1 MVKMKLFT
9 YLFVLVFL
17 LSCGDIL
24 GQEYQQTIR
33 GSVRDAD
40 NQQLLEGVSILV
52 LGTDLGCVSDSLG
65 NFALNKV
72 PIGRHAL
79 RVSYIGYQT
88 LVINPVILESG
99 KETILEITLEAS
111 TSLLQSV
118 VVSAAESQFST
129 ACPTVRVLTNEETL
143 KFPATFDDPA
153 RMVMSLPG
161 VAGDNDQANGLSI
174 RGNSPNGMQWQLEG
188 LEIVNPN
195 HTPNAG
201 TFSDRITQNGG
212 GVNILSVQLLDAS
225 YFYTGAFPVEF
236 GNAISGVMDMKLRKG
251 NDQKH
256 EFTGQAG
263 LIGIELA
270 SEGPLPTQRSS
281 YLVNYR
287 YSTVGLLQKLGLELG
302 DEAISFQDIS
312 FNLNFPF
319 NSGARA
325 TFFGMGGSSDNKF
338 KAKRDSSLWQFDKDG
353 FDIDFLSRMGLLGST
368 LSIPVRNKGSWSSAI
383 AFSGLESQRLANP
396 LNSDYEPVPGEKDE
410 TVQTKLSFRSTYLHK
425 FSPNNR
431 FRIGVSLTNHYN
443 KITSI
448 LSDQTIA
455 YGRGSGLLLQPY
467 FDWQYRKE
475 RLIANLGLHYSLFT
489 FNNSTTLEPRASVE
503 WKATTKNSLSISY
516 GLHSQLQLPQL
527 YYSSNGDLDNS
538 QLGLNKAHHLGAA
551 YKQFLTDNLQ
561 LITEVFYQRLF
572 NIPVSSDRKSSFS
585 AINMLETFV
594 GENLTNEGTAEN
606 YGLEFSLKRFQTN
619 DFYYLV
625 NATVYQSKYT
635 GSDDVKRDTR
645 YNGNYILNTII
656 GKAWNWTS
664 KKGNF
669 KSLGVNIRGN
679 LLGGFRETP
688 IDLESSLLL
697 GRTIYLEDSA
707 FSAKQKDY
715 FRVDLRIYYQNNSP
729 KSTGRISFDIQ
740 NLLNTQNTAFSY
752 YDFRQGVT
760 VQKYQLGL
768 IPMLSYRIK
777 F

>member
-1 MVKMKLFT
+1 MKLFT
-9 YLFVLVFL
+9 YLFVFVFL
-17 LSCGDIL
+17 LSGADII
-24 GQEYQQTIR
+24 GQEYHQTIR
-33 GSVRDAD
+33 GSIRDAD

-52 LGTDLGCVSDSLG
+52 LDTDLGGVSDSLG
-65 NFALNKV
+65 NFTLPNI

-79 RVSYIGYQT
+79 RVSYIGYHT

-111 TSLLQSV
+111 TSVLQSV
-118 VVSAAESQFST
+118 VVSAAENQFST

-153 RMVMSLPG
+153 RMVMSLAG
-161 VAGDNDQANGLSI
+161 VANDNDQANGLSI

-212 GVNILSVQLLDAS
+212 GVNILSVQMLDAS

-236 GNAISGVMDMKLRKG
+236 GNAISGIMDMKLRKG
-251 NDQKH
+251 NDQNH

-287 YSTVGLLQKLGLELG
+287 YSTVGLLQKLGLEFG
-302 DEAISFQDIS
+302 DEAISFQDLS
-312 FNLNFPF
+312 FNLSFPF

-325 TFFGMGGSSDNKF
+325 TFFGMGGSSDNNF

-353 FDIDFLSRMGLLGST
+353 FDIDFISRMGLLGGT
-368 LSIPVRNKGSWSSAI
+368 LSIPLSQKGSWSSAI
-383 AFSGLESQRLANP
+383 AFSGLESQRLATP

-410 TVQTKLSFRSTYLHK
+410 TVQTKLSIRSTYLHK

-431 FRIGVSLTNHYN
+431 FRIGISLTNHYS

-448 LSDQTIA
+448 INDQTIA
-455 YGRGSGLLLQPY
+455 YGQGSGLLFQPY
-467 FDWQYRKE
+467 LDWQYRKGK
-475 RLIANLGLHYSLFT
+475 LITNLGLHYSLFT
-489 FNNSTTLEPRASVE
+489 FNNSTAVEPRASVE
-503 WKATTKNSLSISY
+503 WKVSSKNSLSLSY

-527 YYSSNGDLDNS
+527 YYSSNSHIDNS
-538 QLGLNKAHHLGAA
+538 RLGLNKAHHLGTA

-572 NIPVSSDRKSSFS
+572 NMAVSLDRESSFS
-585 AINMLETFV
+585 AYNMLESFV
-594 GENLTNEGTAEN
+594 EENLSNEGTAEN
-606 YGLEFSLKRFQTN
+606 YGLELSMKRFQSN
-619 DFYYLV
+619 DYYYLV
-625 NATVYQSKYT
+625 NATVYQSKYQ
-635 GSDDVKRDTR
+635 GSDGIKRDSR
-645 YNGNYILNTII
+645 YNGNYILNAIL
-656 GKAWNWTS
+656 GKSWNWTS
-664 KKGNF
+664 KKGNLR
-669 KSLGVNIRGN
+669 SLGVNIRGN

-688 IDLESSLLL
+688 IDAESSLFL
-697 GRTIYLEDSA
+697 GRTVYQEDKA
-707 FSAKQKDY
+707 FSIQQKDY

-729 KSTGRISFDIQ
+729 RSTGRISFDIQ

-752 YDFRQGVT
+752 YDFRQAVT

-777 F
+777 I